1 MKPRSGSNKVVP
13 LLRAL
18 AALSAVAILACWI
31 SLGAHMGW
39 SQTRVPVQ
47 RTDAVTASTFTDYE
61 ERFLPRV
68 DFLVAGLL
76 GAAAIFALTLVMP
89 NSKAGTRR

>member
-39 SQTRVPVQ
+39 SQTRVPVE

-61 ERFLPRV
+61 ERFLPGV

-76 GAAAIFALTLVMP
+76 GSAAIFALTLVMP

>member
-18 AALSAVAILACWI
+18 AAPSAVAIVACWI

-39 SQTRVPVQ
+39 SQTRIPVEK
-47 RTDAVTASTFTDYE
+47 TDTVTATAFTDYE
-61 ERFLPRV
+61 ERFLPGV

-76 GAAAIFALTLVMP
+76 GSAAIFALTLVIR
-89 NSKAGTRR
+89 NSQGGNPR

>member
-1 MKPRSGSNKVVP
+1 MKSRAGSDKVVP

-18 AALSAVAILACWI
+18 AALSAVAIVACWI
-31 SLGAHMGW
+31 SLGAHLGW

-47 RTDAVTASTFTDYE
+47 KTDAVTATTFTEYE
-61 ERFLPRV
+61 ERFLPGV

-76 GAAAIFALTLVMP
+76 GSAAIFALTLVMP
-89 NSKAGTRR
+89 NSQGGNRR

>member
-18 AALSAVAILACWI
+18 AALSAVAIVACWI

-39 SQTRVPVQ
+39 SQTRIPVEK
-47 RTDAVTASTFTDYE
+47 TDTVTATTFTDYE
-61 ERFLPRV
+61 ERFLPGV
-68 DFLVAGLL
+68 DFLVAGRL
-76 GAAAIFALTLVMP
+76 GSHLRAYARD
-89 NSKAGTRR
+89 SKLPGR

>member
-1 MKPRSGSNKVVP
+1 MKAQAGSNKVVV

-18 AALSAVAILACWI
+18 AALSAVAIVACWI

-39 SQTRVPVQ
+39 SQTRIPVQ
-47 RTDAVTASTFTDYE
+47 RTDAVTATTFTDYE
-61 ERFLPRV
+61 ERFLPGL

-76 GAAAIFALTLVMP
+76 GSAAIFALPLVIP
-89 NSKAGTRR
+89 KSKGSNRR

>member
-1 MKPRSGSNKVVP
+1 MKAQAGSNKVVV

-18 AALSAVAILACWI
+18 AALSAVAIVACWI

-39 SQTRVPVQ
+39 SQTRIPVQ
-47 RTDAVTASTFTDYE
+47 RTDAVTATTFTDYE
-61 ERFLPRV
+61 ERFLPGL

-76 GAAAIFALTLVMP
+76 GSAAIFALPLVMP
-89 NSKAGTRR
+89 KSKGGNRR

>member
-1 MKPRSGSNKVVP
+1 MAPRSGSRRVVP

-18 AALSAVAILACWI
+18 VALSAVAIVACWI

-39 SQTRVPVQ
+39 SRIPVE
-47 RTDAVTASTFTDYE
+47 RTDAVTATTFADYE
-61 ERFLPRV
+61 ERFLPGV

-76 GAAAIFALTLVMP
+76 GSAAIFAH
-89 NSKAGTRR
+89 AGDAKLRGR

>member
-18 AALSAVAILACWI
+18 AALSAVAIVACWI

-39 SQTRVPVQ
+39 SQTRIPVEK
-47 RTDAVTASTFTDYE
+47 TDTVTATTFTDYE
-61 ERFLPRV
+61 ERFLPGV

-76 GAAAIFALTLVMP
+76 GSAAIFALTLVIR
-89 NSKAGTRR
+89 NSQGGNPR

>member
-47 RTDAVTASTFTDYE
+47 RTDAVTASTFPDYE
-61 ERFLPRV
+61 ERFLPGV

-76 GAAAIFALTLVMP
+76 GSAAIFALTLVMP
-89 NSKAGTRR
+89 NSKAGPRR

>member
-1 MKPRSGSNKVVP
+1 MTARAGSNKVVL

-18 AALSAVAILACWI
+18 AALSAVAVIACWI

-39 SQTRVPVQ
+39 SQTRIPVQ
-47 RTDAVTASTFTDYE
+47 RTDSVTATTFTEYE
-61 ERFLPRV
+61 ELFLPGL

-76 GAAAIFALTLVMP
+76 GSAAIFALPLVMAK
-89 NSKAGTRR
+89 SQRMSGR

>member
-18 AALSAVAILACWI
+18 AALSAVAIVACWI
-31 SLGAHMGW
+31 SLGAHTAW
-39 SQTRVPVQ
+39 SQTRIPVQ
-47 RTDAVTASTFTDYE
+47 KTDAVTTTTFTDYE
-61 ERFLPRV
+61 ERFLPGV

-76 GAAAIFALTLVMP
+76 GSAAIFALTLVIR
-89 NSKAGTRR
+89 NSQGGNPR

>member
-1 MKPRSGSNKVVP
+1 MRSGSNKVVP
-13 LLRAL
+13 LLRTLAL
-18 AALSAVAILACWI
+18 LSAIAIVACWI

-47 RTDAVTASTFTDYE
+47 KTDAVTNTTFTDYE
-61 ERFLPRV
+61 ERFLPGL

-76 GAAAIFALTLVMP
+76 GSAAIFALTLLIP
-89 NSKAGTRR
+89 ASKGETRP

>member
-18 AALSAVAILACWI
+18 AALSAVAIVACWI

-39 SQTRVPVQ
+39 SQTRIPVQ
-47 RTDAVTASTFTDYE
+47 KTDAVTATTFTDYE
-61 ERFLPRV
+61 ERFLPGV

-76 GAAAIFALTLVMP
+76 GSAAIFALTLVIR
-89 NSKAGTRR
+89 NSQGGNPR

>member
-1 MKPRSGSNKVVP
+1 MKPRSGSIKVVP

-31 SLGAHMGW
+31 SLGTHMGW

-61 ERFLPRV
+61 ERFLPGV

-76 GAAAIFALTLVMP
+76 GSAAIFALTLVMP
-89 NSKAGTRR
+89 NSKAGSRW

>member
-1 MKPRSGSNKVVP
+1 MKAQAGSNKVVV

-18 AALSAVAILACWI
+18 AALSAVAIVACWI

-39 SQTRVPVQ
+39 SHTRIPVQ
-47 RTDAVTASTFTDYE
+47 RTDAVTATTFTDYE
-61 ERFLPRV
+61 ERFLPGL

-76 GAAAIFALTLVMP
+76 GSAAIFALPLVMP
-89 NSKAGTRR
+89 KSKGSNRR

>member
-1 MKPRSGSNKVVP
+1 MAPRSGSRKVVP

-18 AALSAVAILACWI
+18 AALSAVAIVACWI

-39 SQTRVPVQ
+39 SQTRIPIQ
-47 RTDAVTASTFTDYE
+47 KTDVVTATTFTDYE
-61 ERFLPRV
+61 ERFLPGV

-76 GAAAIFALTLVMP
+76 GFAAIFALTSVMP
-89 NSKAGTRR
+89 NFPGGNRW

>member
-1 MKPRSGSNKVVP
+1 MMPRAGSNKVVL

-18 AALSAVAILACWI
+18 AVLSAVAIVACWF

-47 RTDAVTASTFTDYE
+47 RTDAVTATTFTDYE
-61 ERFLPRV
+61 ERFLPGI

-76 GAAAIFALTLVMP
+76 GSAAIFALPLLMP
-89 NSKAGTRR
+89 KSKRSSRP

>member
-1 MKPRSGSNKVVP
+1 MKAQAGSNKVVV

-18 AALSAVAILACWI
+18 DALSAVAIVACWI

-39 SQTRVPVQ
+39 SQTRIPVQ
-47 RTDAVTASTFTDYE
+47 RTDAVTATTFTDYE
-61 ERFLPRV
+61 ERFLPGL

-76 GAAAIFALTLVMP
+76 GSAAIFALPLVMP
-89 NSKAGTRR
+89 KSKGSNRR

>member
-1 MKPRSGSNKVVP
+1 MAPRSGSRKVVP

-18 AALSAVAILACWI
+18 AALSAVAIVACWI

-39 SQTRVPVQ
+39 SQTRIPVQ
-47 RTDAVTASTFTDYE
+47 RTDAVTATTFTDYE
-61 ERFLPRV
+61 ERFLQGL

-76 GAAAIFALTLVMP
+76 GSAAIFALPLVIP
-89 NSKAGTRR
+89 KSKGSNRR

>member
-1 MKPRSGSNKVVP
+1 MESRAGSDKVVP

-18 AALSAVAILACWI
+18 AALSAVAIVACWI
-31 SLGAHMGW
+31 SLGAHLGW

-47 RTDAVTASTFTDYE
+47 KTDAVTATTFTEYE
-61 ERFLPRV
+61 ERFLPGV

-76 GAAAIFALTLVMP
+76 GSAAIFALTLVMP
-89 NSKAGTRR
+89 NSQGGNRR

>member
-1 MKPRSGSNKVVP
+1 MKAQAGSNKVVV

-18 AALSAVAILACWI
+18 AALSAVAIVACWI

-39 SQTRVPVQ
+39 SQTRIPVQ
-47 RTDAVTASTFTDYE
+47 RTDAVTATTFTDYE
-61 ERFLPRV
+61 ERFLPGL

-76 GAAAIFALTLVMP
+76 GSAAIFALPLVLP
-89 NSKAGTRR
+89 KSKGSNRR

>member
-1 MKPRSGSNKVVP
+1 MASRSGSRKVVP

-18 AALSAVAILACWI
+18 AALSAVAIVACWI

-61 ERFLPRV
+61 ERFLPGV

-76 GAAAIFALTLVMP
+76 GSAAIFALTLVMP
-89 NSKAGTRR
+89 NSKAGPRR

>member
-1 MKPRSGSNKVVP
+1 MKAQAGSNKVVV

-18 AALSAVAILACWI
+18 AALSAVAIVACWI

-39 SQTRVPVQ
+39 SQTRIPVQ
-47 RTDAVTASTFTDYE
+47 RTDAVTATTFTDYE
-61 ERFLPRV
+61 ERFLPGL

-76 GAAAIFALTLVMP
+76 GSAAIFALPLVMLK
-89 NSKAGTRR
+89 SKGSNRR

>member
-61 ERFLPRV
+61 ERFLPGV

-76 GAAAIFALTLVMP
+76 GSAAIFALTLVMP
-89 NSKAGTRR
+89 NSRAGTRR

>member
-1 MKPRSGSNKVVP
+1 MKPQSGSNKVVP

-18 AALSAVAILACWI
+18 AALSAVAIVACWI

-47 RTDAVTASTFTDYE
+47 KTDAITESIFTDYE
-61 ERFLPRV
+61 ERFLPGL

-76 GAAAIFALTLVMP
+76 GSAAIFALTLVIP
-89 NSKAGTRR
+89 ASKERPPR

>member
-1 MKPRSGSNKVVP
+1 MAPRSGSRKVVP

-18 AALSAVAILACWI
+18 AALSAVAIVACWI

-39 SQTRVPVQ
+39 SQTRIPVE
-47 RTDAVTASTFTDYE
+47 RTDAVTATTFTDYE
-61 ERFLPRV
+61 ERFLPGV

-76 GAAAIFALTLVMP
+76 GSGSHLRAH
-89 NSKAGTRR
+89 AGDAKLPGR

>member
-18 AALSAVAILACWI
+18 AALSAVAIVACWI

-47 RTDAVTASTFTDYE
+47 RTDTVTASTFTDYE
-61 ERFLPRV
+61 ERVLPGV

-76 GAAAIFALTLVMP
+76 GSAAIFALTLVMP